1 MLAAVLWCLVVVVG
15 AAVVWQAID
24 AAGRDIFSG
33 DAGPVVTPT
42 TSTTPSDDS
51 PTPEAEPTRSTSV
64 PSPTETTTRASPDPS
79 PADPSTPSTQSRAWQ
94 GREGRVEVRCSGTD
108 ATLVSASPADGY
120 AMEVDKRGPDE
131 VRVEFSRGDQELR
144 VEARCAGGVPAFEVD
159 QSGSSG

>member
-24 AAGRDIFSG
+24 AAGRGIFSG
-33 DAGPVVTPT
+33 EAGPVVTPT
-42 TSTTPSDDS
+42 PSTTPSDDAR
-51 PTPEAEPTRSTSV
+51 TPEPEPSRSSSV
-64 PSPTETTTRASPDPS
+64 PSPSDTTTDASPS
-79 PADPSTPSTQSRAWQ
+79 PSTSEPSAPSTQSRAWQ
-94 GREGRVEVRCSGTD
+94 GREGRVEVRCSGVS
-108 ATLVSASPADGY
+108 ASLVSASPADGY

-144 VEARCAGGVPAFEVD
+144 VDARCAGGVPAFEAD